1 MRQRRRRQL
10 LIPKKLSSFIE
21 HSSFTTTNEK
31 KKHQSSFSSSPA
43 YELWFKQVLYE
54 IDSVRDLFLGRE
66 HLLKLF
72 GPDCNK
78 NADDEE
84 EDEGGLGLER
94 GILDERRML
103 EIIKRMD
110 RVKMILKV
118 GGGRVR
124 FTMKS
129 FASFCNVIIFIISLY
144 LFMQVSHHTKVYL
157 KSCLIV

>member
-1 MRQRRRRQL
+1 M
-10 LIPKKLSSFIE
+10 
-21 HSSFTTTNEK
+21 K

-78 NADDEE
+78 NAEDDGEE
-84 EDEGGLGLER
+84 EEGKGLGLER

-118 GGGRVR
+118 G
-124 FTMKS
+124 
-129 FASFCNVIIFIISLY
+129 
-144 LFMQVSHHTKVYL
+144 
-157 KSCLIV
+157 